1 MDNVVQLIIKSMI
14 APMSKAETMHVLT
27 LILQLWESEYSALH
41 GDEFAAILF
50 KGVIDAKS

>member
-1 MDNVVQLIIKSMI
+1 MQLIIKSMI